1 VIPVHAPGVV
11 VAELGDDVVVHDR
24 AGGRFHV
31 LDQTSA
37 LVWQCFDG
45 VATVDDIVA
54 DIVEVFTTDDGE
66 VRAYVVA
73 LVSVLSERGLIVD
86 AAARPAAAT
95 DEPEPARPSSASLG
109 PAAAPA

>member
-1 VIPVHAPGVV
+1 VIPARAPGVV

-45 VATVDDIVA
+45 IATVDEICA
-54 DIVEVFTTDDGE
+54 DIVEVFASDDAE

-73 LVSVLSERGLIVD
+73 LVSLLSERGLIVD
-86 AAARPAAAT
+86 AAARPGAAT
-95 DEPEPARPSSASLG
+95 DAPGPVPHASASLG